1 MGLIEIVTRPDIRS
15 GKEAAMVFRKIQII
29 LKELGISEGS
39 LEEVLRSSLTDFIF
53 TFSYVGVF
61 EM

>member
-39 LEEVLRSSLTDFIF
+39 LEEVLWSILADFIF
-53 TFSYVGVF
+53 DVF
-61 EM
+61 LCRDL